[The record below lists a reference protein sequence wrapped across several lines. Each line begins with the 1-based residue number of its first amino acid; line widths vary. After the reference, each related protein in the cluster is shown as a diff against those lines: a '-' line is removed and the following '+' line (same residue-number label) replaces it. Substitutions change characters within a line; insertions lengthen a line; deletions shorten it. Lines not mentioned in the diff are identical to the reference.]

1 MKNIFYF
8 ILRETYIIIMHHD
21 DTFIIIMHHDDTFIA
36 LTQMLNERQN
46 KKNAGFIHLS
56 IAS

>member
-1 MKNIFYF
+1 
-8 ILRETYIIIMHHD
+8 MHHD
-21 DTFIIIMHHDDTFIA
+21 DTFIIIMHHDDTFID

>member
-8 ILRETYIIIMHHD
+8 ILREIYSIIMHRD
-21 DTFIIIMHHDDTFIA
+21 DTFID

-46 KKNAGFIHLS
+46 KKNCWFNSFVNFFRKIYKQ
-56 IAS
+56 IF

>member
-21 DTFIIIMHHDDTFIA
+21 DTFID

-56 IAS
+56 FAS